1 MTKIESAAPRGPLH
15 GVTVIDLTRVLSGP
29 YCSMVLADLGARVIK
44 IEPPGA
50 GDDSRAFAPFVEGR
64 SAYFAAFN
72 RGKESLSL
80 DLRREPDRAIFER
93 LLEQADVLLDNYRPG
108 VLGRLGFPRE
118 RLATR
123 WPRLVHAS
131 ISGFG
136 QDGPYAQR
144 PAYDLMIQAMG
155 GVMSLTGNEGA
166 GPARVGTSLV
176 DIATGL
182 FATIGILAALAERGR
197 AAPDTNAAS
206 APQTGAAGEP
216 PGRFIDVAML
226 DCQIAILEHALL
238 RTQIGDAPQR
248 IGARFPTIAPS
259 DAFRTADG
267 WIVIGA
273 VTEAQWLGLVEVLGL
288 EALREQARFA
298 TMAGRIVDQ
307 VALKAAI
314 EAVTALQST
323 AHWDA
328 VLSVA
333 AVPCGPVRT
342 MADLLQ
348 DPQLA
353 WRGMLVD
360 AAGLKTAGSPIR
372 ISGFDAPTAPTP
384 APELDQDRDRLLA
397 EFR

>member
-1 MTKIESAAPRGPLH
+1 
-15 GVTVIDLTRVLSGP
+15 
-29 YCSMVLADLGARVIK
+29 
-44 IEPPGA
+44 
-50 GDDSRAFAPFVEGR
+50 
-64 SAYFAAFN
+64 
-72 RGKESLSL
+72 
-80 DLRREPDRAIFER
+80 
-93 LLEQADVLLDNYRPG
+93 
-108 VLGRLGFPRE
+108 
-118 RLATR
+118 
-123 WPRLVHAS
+123 
-131 ISGFG
+131 
-136 QDGPYAQR
+136 
-144 PAYDLMIQAMG
+144 
-155 GVMSLTGNEGA
+155 
-166 GPARVGTSLV
+166 
-176 DIATGL
+176 
-182 FATIGILAALAERGR
+182 
-197 AAPDTNAAS
+197 
-206 APQTGAAGEP
+206 
-216 PGRFIDVAML
+216 ML

-238 RTQIGDAPQR
+238 RTQIGDAPQP

-397 EFR
+397 EFDPVEDARVHGAEPVQEPDLRVLCIFEELLPGFEGEETDTEAEWQRSRRGGFDDVDVELVLEDIRLPGSGAFQHWLECDIDATRNRGADEFNR